1 MIVVLYARKSTD
13 QAGAGDKSESVERQI
28 AHARAYAVRRPRAGP
43 AAECP
48 APGGRRSRS
57 S

>member
-1 MIVVLYARKSTD
+1 MMVALYARKSTD